1 LTIRAC
7 PALGTA
13 SLPAAIG
20 LIKHFEG
27 YSPVAY
33 KDTAGYDTI
42 GFGHLIEPGEKIQE
56 LLLGEAA
63 ERLLQQDI
71 KAKAAAVNGHVS
83 VTLFQEQFDAVG
95 S

>member
-1 LTIRAC
+1 
-7 PALGTA
+7 
-13 SLPAAIG
+13 

-42 GFGHLIEPGEKIQE
+42 GFGHLIDQGRRYRNRFWPRPP
-56 LLLGEAA
+56 

-71 KAKAAAVNGHVS
+71 KPKAAAVNGHVS